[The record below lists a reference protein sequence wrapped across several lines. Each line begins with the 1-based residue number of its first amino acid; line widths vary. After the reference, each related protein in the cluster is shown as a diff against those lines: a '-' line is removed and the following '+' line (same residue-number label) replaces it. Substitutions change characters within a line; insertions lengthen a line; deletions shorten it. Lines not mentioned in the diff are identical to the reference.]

1 MKMRYVIGVDGG
13 STKCLLKAKDSN
25 GNLLASSI
33 GKTTNHLLIGVTEAG
48 RRIAKQVTD
57 LISSFN
63 GKKEDCACIVVGAAG
78 IDSPKDKMIA
88 YGFYNALLFNCPIF
102 CMNDGNV
109 ALYSTTKG
117 VGIQAI
123 SGTGSIIVGRNE
135 KGETARA
142 GGYPSIIF
150 GNEGS
155 SQWIALRA
163 LNYASKYL
171 DGSVGTSPLIEKIN
185 DYFNGLNVNK
195 LIDCAIALRR
205 RPIDSQL
212 AVLVCEAAKEGDLAA
227 INIQKRG
234 VCELI
239 DVAETC
245 IKKLGF
251 TQDGAFLS
259 GVWGSVFVK
268 NELYYTYYKDEF
280 IRRYPNSKV
289 IFPTGDA
296 ADGAVQL
303 AFDFLDGKVDFVE
316 HLI

>member
-1 MKMRYVIGVDGG
+1 MRYIIGVDGG
-13 STKCLLKAKDSN
+13 STKCLLKAKNCN
-25 GNLLASSI
+25 GNLLASSTEE
-33 GKTTNHLLIGVTEAG
+33 TTNHLLVGTTEAG
-48 RRIAKQVTD
+48 RRITKQVND

-78 IDSPKDKMIA
+78 IDSPKDKLIA
-88 YGFYNALLFNCPIF
+88 YEFYKSLLFNCPIF

-109 ALYSTTKG
+109 ALFSTTKG

-123 SGTGSIIVGRNE
+123 SGTGSIIIGRNE
-135 KGETARA
+135 KGEVARA

-155 SQWIALRA
+155 SQWIAHYA

-185 DYFNGLNVNK
+185 DYFNGLNVSK
-195 LIDCAIALRR
+195 LIDCAIAMKR
-205 RPIDSQL
+205 RPVDSQL
-212 AVLVCEAAKEGDLAA
+212 AVLVYEAAKEGDPVA
-227 INIQKRG
+227 INIQQKGAR
-234 VCELI
+234 ELI

-245 IKKLGF
+245 VKKLGF
-251 TQDGAFLS
+251 AQDKAFLS

-268 NELYYTYYKDEF
+268 NELFYNYYKDEF
-280 IRRYPNSKV
+280 IRRYPNSKIV
-289 IFPTGDA
+289 FPTGDA

-303 AFDFLDGKVDFVE
+303 ALDFLDGKVDFIDN
-316 HLI
+316 LL